1 MPILRDWFAQV
12 ERAGL
17 LDGVGSPLLR
27 PAGVK
32 ILVDGSIQ
40 AYTAALSGGYHGP
53 PEIRPGILG
62 NREDLDAFVF
72 EMHAAG
78 HQVVAH
84 GNGDE
89 AIEAILA
96 AVERAQA
103 ACPRPDPRHLLIHCQ
118 TATDAQ
124 LARMKNVGLWP
135 SFFGLHVWNWG
146 DRHRDVFLGPERAAR
161 LDPCG
166 SAARLGLPF
175 SLHADTPVL
184 PQMTMLSIHTAVN
197 RLTSSGRALGPEQR
211 ISPLEAVRAYTTY
224 AAAMCFDEERRGS
237 IEPGKIA
244 DFTLLGADPCAVPPE
259 NIRYIPILATISAG
273 RLVWGQLP
281 AAAARR

>member
-40 AYTAALSGGYHGP
+40 AYTAALSGGYHGR

-124 LARMKNVGLWP
+124 LARMEKRRLWP
-135 SFFGLHVWNWG
+135 SF
-146 DRHRDVFLGPERAAR
+146 
-161 LDPCG
+161 
-166 SAARLGLPF
+166 SACMSGTGA
-175 SLHADTPVL
+175 
-184 PQMTMLSIHTAVN
+184 TAIEM
-197 RLTSSGRALGPEQR
+197 SFSGRSAPRALIP
-211 ISPLEAVRAYTTY
+211 A
-224 AAAMCFDEERRGS
+224 
-237 IEPGKIA
+237 
-244 DFTLLGADPCAVPPE
+244 AVPRDWASRFHCTPTR
-259 NIRYIPILATISAG
+259 RYC
-273 RLVWGQLP
+273 
-281 AAAARR
+281 RR